1 MIYITFKGTEY
12 EIPYDPDTLQLSW
25 AIDSTFDNGY
35 FETEP
40 MEAGSGLDFSRR
52 IPRDLQVR
60 AVLFD
65 REFIFRTA
73 ECYLEKYSYS
83 LETYIHKINLIS
95 DTKDLT
101 VKTLENMTLTQP
113 KGTLGQF
120 THSVNQVEGYLVPIS
135 YTALSLINIV
145 ETNSLKIDDTEIL
158 VLDTYRLTVDINASN
173 SSGVNNELLNVNV
186 KFNGTS
192 IHEETF
198 TVPMATPSGLF
209 GSIDGVLVETV
220 TFNHTPSVVG
230 TYTVEVKVDTAGGIS
245 HTTLEQFT
253 LAITSQQ
260 VSDKPERTYAQLVDK
275 MLRNTE
281 YVLNPNSRSRLNL
294 TAPEGKYE
302 RYMVFDGL
310 QKIGGELRALVKVE
324 GTVTGRY
331 WKLIGSMTPDIIGE
345 SLYDYSPYD
354 YDIGTTLQIGTKY
367 YEVALT
373 GTDYKGVSFKF
384 FDNPSVFDPIGELQ
398 RSEQA
403 ELEDY
408 VSALELNTENVI
420 KPLRYSP
427 HKNGWGTLRNI
438 DGIGQM
444 TVSNIGYELEDPIEK
459 IISVKVKG
467 FSGSNL
473 SGTYTF
479 TTSAETDITDYVV
492 EKTQWDTFL
501 SEADYSYSG
510 KVVAR
515 KNNRLYYVQGDN
527 KIYGMSCYGE
537 TESRL
542 IGSANVTRALYET
555 ILTAHSEIAGER
567 VYRDIANTDKDDP
580 ATLTSDGYDGMLG
593 DLSIQFQV
601 TYSNLTNS
609 RARVYKDD
617 QSGFERERIKY
628 MNESANVNET
638 DSIGSYAQQL
648 VNRLGGTKL
657 SISGVADD
665 WSEIAELG
673 DMDSQGRVYTLITV
687 RPSVKIEYDYMLV
700 QDYNVISSY
709 IGVNSRH
716 RVEEISSGSS
726 TKRTLRYVS
735 KLIFTDTPQTFSTR
749 LIDYTKLLDTLGGTS
764 GNGLNYG
771 YLECNHSNGDQKKI
785 HLSLDSDSKGKTIE
799 IKWNMRN
806 NFSAGLKRYTIGS
819 SPTIIMNSDVG
830 YTDYYGKVNDILF
843 GVYFDSNNTYDL
855 STYPEASSD
864 NGDGLFTIITDTIDK
879 DAGEILQGLIE
890 IPILSNHENIR
901 VYDGFAKWNRLVEGT
916 ERIRA
921 GLLTYTPIK
930 NATRV
935 NLNLIRDVTPT
946 VTVNANNVQ
955 ISYTATGAHK
965 GIVFYNQDT
974 LEMLLAYVGN
984 LVGNQTLTLPYY
996 IEDGIVGGG
1005 QNFVTFIEISNT
1017 VNADMILGNTTQAIL
1032 ISTLYYSDDVNI
1044 GQDEYELTELNPY
1057 LINASITL
1065 GTVITQ
1071 TLESALNYSDEA
1083 IIGQDE
1089 YGVNEISQVFIS
1101 ELSLGTIYNATIL
1114 STLSYGDDAD
1124 IGQDIQEDK
1133 TINNHMVAEILLIPN
1148 TPITLDTLLNY
1159 DIVISYI
1166 GYDWSPVTGQ
1176 EPTVNQTCEVSYDEL
1191 NVRCDTATPSACTW
1205 DTVGGQY
1212 TSIRDRSDNV
1222 GGSCLITPS
1231 TKTEC
1236 AFLAG
1241 QWYCQD
1247 YEARITDYD
1256 YSDCFI
1262 CTAVEV
1268 EE

>member
-12 EIPYDPDTLQLSW
+12 EIPYDPDTLELSW

-40 MEAGSGLDFSRR
+40 MEAGSGLDFSRK

-60 AVLFD
+60 VVLFD

-73 ECYLEKYSYS
+73 ECYVEKYSYS
-83 LETYIHKINLIS
+83 LETYVHKINLIS

-120 THSVNQVEGYLVPIS
+120 THSVNQIEEYLVPIS
-135 YTALSLINIV
+135 YTALSLTNIV

-158 VLDTYRLTVDINASN
+158 VVDTYRLTVDINASN
-173 SSGVNNELLNVNV
+173 SSGVNNEILNVNV

-198 TVPMATPSGLF
+198 TVPMATSSGLF
-209 GSIDGVLVETV
+209 GSIDGVLVETI

-253 LAITSQQ
+253 FAITSQQ
-260 VSDKPERTYAQLVDK
+260 VADRPERTYAQLVDK

-281 YVLNPNSRSRLNL
+281 YVLNPNSRPRLSL
-294 TAPEGKYE
+294 IAPEGKYE

-324 GTVTGRY
+324 GTVAGRY
-331 WKLIGSMTPDIIGE
+331 WKLIATITPDIDEGG

-354 YDIGTTLQIGTKY
+354 WDIGTVLKLGIKY
-367 YEVALT
+367 YECAYNGET
-373 GTDYKGVSFKF
+373 YKGVSFKF

-427 HKNGWGTLRNI
+427 HKNGWGTLRNV

-459 IISVKVKG
+459 LISVKVKG

-479 TTSAETDITDYVV
+479 TTSTETDITDYVV

-510 KVVAR
+510 KTVER
-515 KNNRLYYVQGDN
+515 KNNRLYYIQGDN
-527 KIYGMSCYGE
+527 KIYGMSYYGE
-537 TESRL
+537 TEGRI

-580 ATLTSDGYDGMLG
+580 ATLTSDGYDGMAG
-593 DLSIQFQV
+593 DLNIQFQV
-601 TYSNLTNS
+601 TYANLTNS

-638 DSIGSYAQQL
+638 YSIGSYAQQL

-673 DMDSQGRVYTLITV
+673 DIDSQGRVYTLITV
-687 RPSVKIEYDYMLV
+687 RPSVKIEYDYLLV
-700 QDYNVISSY
+700 QDYNIISSY

-716 RVEEISSGSS
+716 RVEEISSGST

-771 YLECNHSNGDQKKI
+771 YLECNLSNGDQKKI

-843 GVYFDSNNTYDL
+843 GVYFDSLNTYDL

-890 IPILSNHENIR
+890 IPILSEHENIR
-901 VYDGFAKWNRLVEGT
+901 VYDGFAKWNRVVEGT

-946 VTVNANNVQ
+946 VTVNANNVS

-974 LEMLLAYVGN
+974 LEMLLAYVDDLNGS
-984 LVGNQTLTLPYY
+984 QILTLPYY
-996 IEDGIVGGG
+996 IEDGIAGGG
-1005 QNFVTFIEISNT
+1005 QNFVTFVEKSISYSSDMAFQSTMNYQLVGL
-1017 VNADMILGNTTQAIL
+1017 VNVEGALT
-1032 ISTLYYSDDVNI
+1032 I
-1044 GQDEYELTELNPY
+1044 GQDEYEETEL
-1057 LINASITL
+1057 IT
-1065 GTVITQ
+1065 
-1071 TLESALNYSDEA
+1071 NYSGTTSYQSSNYSFVGSLEVEGTA
-1083 IIGQDE
+1083 NTGQDE
-1089 YGVNEISQVFIS
+1089 YEITTVQYDVQGIMTFQTSNRSYTGLLEVNTVVNTIDYQWVAG
-1101 ELSLGTIYNATIL
+1101 GT
-1114 STLSYGDDAD
+1114 
-1124 IGQDIQEDK
+1124 
-1133 TINNHMVAEILLIPN
+1133 
-1148 TPITLDTLLNY
+1148 
-1159 DIVISYI
+1159 
-1166 GYDWSPVTGQ
+1166 SPVGTA
-1176 EPTVNQTCEVSYDEL
+1176 TCELSYDEG
-1191 NVRCDTATPSACTW
+1191 NVRCDSSCTFVET
-1205 DTVGGQY
+1205 DSY
-1212 TSIRDRSDNV
+1212 ISPIDRSTNINATCEEGASKTV
-1222 GGSCLITPS
+1222 CVLISENTFSCTVYDAEIT
-1231 TKTEC
+1231 
-1236 AFLAG
+1236 
-1241 QWYCQD
+1241 
-1247 YEARITDYD
+1247 
-1256 YSDCFI
+1256 YSNCEI
-1262 CTAVEV
+1262 CVAVEV

>member
-12 EIPYDPDTLQLSW
+12 EIPYDPETLELSW

-60 AVLFD
+60 VVLFD

-73 ECYLEKYSYS
+73 ECYVEKYSYS
-83 LETYIHKINLIS
+83 LGTYVHKINLIS

-113 KGTLGQF
+113 KGDFGQYS
-120 THSVNQVEGYLVPIS
+120 HSVNVLNETLTYDSDIERDVWNIIDNAPISFTNTINSNTSYYTGMQVLTLDTFAVTLEGYFWYKTPLTSDDVTVYIKYGGTTVYSETFQPTVPGLFQDPVLTIKTFS
-135 YTALSLINIV
+135 FKHTPTAL
-145 ETNSLKIDDTEIL
+145 
-158 VLDTYRLTVDINASN
+158 
-173 SSGVNNELLNVNV
+173 
-186 KFNGTS
+186 
-192 IHEETF
+192 
-198 TVPMATPSGLF
+198 
-209 GSIDGVLVETV
+209 
-220 TFNHTPSVVG
+220 G
-230 TYTVEVKVDTAGGIS
+230 TYTVEMFAQGEANIYLETLTFSLTAQTVIG
-245 HTTLEQFT
+245 
-253 LAITSQQ
+253 
-260 VSDKPERTYAQLVDK
+260 KPVRTYAQLVDK

-324 GTVTGRY
+324 GTVDGRF
-331 WKLIGSMTPDIIGE
+331 WKLIATATPDIDEGG

-354 YDIGTTLQIGTKY
+354 YDIGTVLKLGVKY
-367 YEVALT
+367 YECSYNNET
-373 GTDYKGVSFKF
+373 YKGVTFKF

-427 HKNGWGTLRNI
+427 HKNGWGTLRNV

-479 TTSAETDITDYVV
+479 TTSTETDITDYVV

-515 KNNRLYYVQGDN
+515 KNNRLYYIQGDN
-527 KIYGMSCYGE
+527 KIYGMSYYGE
-537 TESRL
+537 TEGRI
-542 IGSANVTRALYET
+542 IGQTDVTRALYET

-580 ATLTSDGYDGMLG
+580 ATLTSDGANGMAG
-593 DLSIQFQV
+593 DLNIQIQI
-601 TYSNLTNS
+601 TYANLTNS

-638 DSIGSYAQQL
+638 DSIGSYAQQM

-673 DMDSQGRVYTLITV
+673 DMDSQGRVYTMITV
-687 RPSVKIEYDYMLV
+687 RPSVKIEYDYLLV
-700 QDYNVISSY
+700 QDYNIISSY

-716 RVEEISSGSS
+716 RVEEISSGST

-764 GNGLNYG
+764 ANGLNYG
-771 YLECNHSNGDQKKI
+771 YLECNLSNGEQKKI

-806 NFSAGLKRYTIGS
+806 NFSAGLKRYVYNDGS
-819 SPTIIMNSDVG
+819 NNIIMNSDVP
-830 YTDYYGKVNDILF
+830 YTDYYGKVNDIYF
-843 GVYFDSNNTYDL
+843 TIYFDSANTYDL
-855 STYPEASSD
+855 SAYPEASSD
-864 NGDGLFTIITDTIDK
+864 DGDGLFTVITDTIDK

-890 IPILSNHENIR
+890 IPILSEHENIR
-901 VYDGFAKWNRLVEGT
+901 VYDGFAKWNRVVEGT

-955 ISYTATGAHK
+955 VSYTATGAHK

-974 LEMLLAYVGN
+974 LEMLLAYVDDLNGSQ
-984 LVGNQTLTLPYY
+984 VLTLPYY
-996 IEDGIVGGG
+996 IEDGLAGGG
-1005 QNFVTFIEISNT
+1005 QNFVTFVEKSISYSSDMTFQSTMNYQLVGL
-1017 VNADMILGNTTQAIL
+1017 VNVEG
-1032 ISTLYYSDDVNI
+1032 TLTI
-1044 GQDEYELTELNPY
+1044 GQDEYEETEL
-1057 LINASITL
+1057 IT
-1065 GTVITQ
+1065 
-1071 TLESALNYSDEA
+1071 NYSGTTSYQSSNYDFTGSVEVEGTA
-1083 IIGQDE
+1083 NTGQDE
-1089 YGVNEISQVFIS
+1089 YEITTVQYDVQGIMTFQTSNKSYTGLLEVNTVVNTIDYQWVAG
-1101 ELSLGTIYNATIL
+1101 GT
-1114 STLSYGDDAD
+1114 
-1124 IGQDIQEDK
+1124 
-1133 TINNHMVAEILLIPN
+1133 
-1148 TPITLDTLLNY
+1148 
-1159 DIVISYI
+1159 
-1166 GYDWSPVTGQ
+1166 SPTA
-1176 EPTVNQTCEVSYDEL
+1176 NQTCEMSYDEG
-1191 NVRCDTATPSACTW
+1191 NVRCATQTPSECSW

-1212 TSIRDRSDNV
+1212 VSGSDLSDNV
-1222 GGSCLITPS
+1222 SGSCFIVPS

-1247 YEARITDYD
+1247 YEAVITNYD
-1256 YSDCFI
+1256 YSDCEI
-1262 CTAVEV
+1262 CGAYEV
-1268 EE
+1268 TND

>member
-1 MIYITFKGTEY
+1 
-12 EIPYDPDTLQLSW
+12 
-25 AIDSTFDNGY
+25 
-35 FETEP
+35 

-60 AVLFD
+60 VVLFD

-73 ECYLEKYSYS
+73 ECYVEKYSYS
-83 LETYIHKINLIS
+83 LGTYVHKINLIS

-113 KGTLGQF
+113 KGDFGQYS
-120 THSVNQVEGYLVPIS
+120 HSVNQAEITISNTTTPYVLS
-135 YTALSLINIV
+135 YTNTV
-145 ETNSLKIDDTEIL
+145 NSNTSYYDGMEIL
-158 VLDTYRLTVDINASN
+158 TLDTFKVSHILDIFYLPTITNLELT
-173 SSGVNNELLNVNV
+173 VNV
-186 KFNGTS
+186 KYNGVIISTNTIDIPAS
-192 IHEETF
+192 LTDIFTGKTKSETF
-198 TVPMATPSGLF
+198 
-209 GSIDGVLVETV
+209 
-220 TFNHTPSVVG
+220 TFNHTPSALG
-230 TYTVEVKVDTAGGIS
+230 TYSVEIVRDVAIGTNV
-245 HTTLEQFT
+245 E
-253 LAITSQQ
+253 ITSSFSMTAQT
-260 VSDKPERTYAQLVDK
+260 VIGKPVRTYAQLVDK

-324 GTVTGRY
+324 GTVLGRF
-331 WKLIGSMTPDIIGE
+331 WKLIATTTPDIDEGG

-354 YDIGTTLQIGTKY
+354 YDIGTVLKLGIKY
-367 YEVALT
+367 YECSYNGET
-373 GTDYKGVSFKF
+373 YKGVSFKF

-408 VSALELNTENVI
+408 VSALELNTENVV

-427 HKNGWGTLRNI
+427 HKGGWKSLRSLT
-438 DGIGQM
+438 GIGQM
-444 TVSNIGYELEDPIEK
+444 TADNIGYELEDPIEK
-459 IISVKVKG
+459 IISVKVRG
-467 FSGSNL
+467 LVSQNA
-473 SGTYTF
+473 SGTETW
-479 TTSAETDITDYVV
+479 SLNDVTDITERVLEEAQYNTLSSEANYDYVIGGK
-492 EKTQWDTFL
+492 KTL
-501 SEADYSYSG
+501 I
-510 KVVAR
+510 
-515 KNNRLYYVQGDN
+515 KNNCLYYRQGDN
-527 KIYGMSCYGE
+527 KIYGMSYYGE
-537 TESRL
+537 TEGRI
-542 IGSANVTRALYET
+542 IGQAGVVRALYET
-555 ILTAHSEIAGER
+555 VLAVRSLEIDELVTRTGTQSQD
-567 VYRDIANTDKDDP
+567 DIDSA
-580 ATLTSDGYDGMLG
+580 L
-593 DLSIQFQV
+593 DLNFELQI
-601 TYSNLTNS
+601 TYANLTNS

-673 DMDSQGRVYTLITV
+673 DMDSQGRVYTMITV
-687 RPSVKIEYDYMLV
+687 RPSVKIEYDYLLV
-700 QDYNVISSY
+700 QDYNIISSY

-716 RVEEISSGSS
+716 RVEEISSGST

-764 GNGLNYG
+764 ANGLNYG
-771 YLECNHSNGDQKKI
+771 YLECNLSNGEQKKI

-806 NFSAGLKRYTIGS
+806 NFSAGLKRYVYNDGS
-819 SPTIIMNSDVG
+819 NNIIMNSDVP
-830 YTDYYGKVNDILF
+830 YTDYYGKVNDIYF
-843 GVYFDSNNTYDL
+843 TIYFDSANTYDL
-855 STYPEASSD
+855 SAYPEASSD
-864 NGDGLFTIITDTIDK
+864 DGDGLFTVITDTIDK

-890 IPILSNHENIR
+890 IPILSEHENIR
-901 VYDGFAKWNRLVEGT
+901 VYDGFAKWNRVVEGT

-955 ISYTATGAHK
+955 VSYTATGAHK

-974 LEMLLAYVGN
+974 LEMLLAYVDDLNGSQ
-984 LVGNQTLTLPYY
+984 VLTLPYY
-996 IEDGIVGGG
+996 IEDGLAGGG
-1005 QNFVTFIEISNT
+1005 QNFVTFVEKSISYSSDMTFQSTMNYQLVGL
-1017 VNADMILGNTTQAIL
+1017 VNVEG
-1032 ISTLYYSDDVNI
+1032 TLTI
-1044 GQDEYELTELNPY
+1044 GQDEYEETEL
-1057 LINASITL
+1057 IT
-1065 GTVITQ
+1065 
-1071 TLESALNYSDEA
+1071 NYSGTTSYQSSNYDFTGSVEVEGTA
-1083 IIGQDE
+1083 NTGQDE
-1089 YGVNEISQVFIS
+1089 YEITTVQYDVQGIMTFQTSNKSYTGLLEVNTVVNTIDYQWVAG
-1101 ELSLGTIYNATIL
+1101 GT
-1114 STLSYGDDAD
+1114 
-1124 IGQDIQEDK
+1124 
-1133 TINNHMVAEILLIPN
+1133 
-1148 TPITLDTLLNY
+1148 
-1159 DIVISYI
+1159 
-1166 GYDWSPVTGQ
+1166 SPTA
-1176 EPTVNQTCEVSYDEL
+1176 NQTCEMSYDEG
-1191 NVRCDTATPSACTW
+1191 NVRCATQTPSECSW

-1212 TSIRDRSDNV
+1212 VSGSDLSDNV
-1222 GGSCLITPS
+1222 SGSCFIVPS

-1247 YEARITDYD
+1247 YEAVITNYD
-1256 YSDCFI
+1256 YSDCEI
-1262 CTAVEV
+1262 CGAYEV
-1268 EE
+1268 TND